1 MVRDV
6 IYMNLSQLRYFVRL
20 AHTRHYTKAARE
32 LFISQPSLSHAIAQL
47 EAELGVVLFEKNGRN
62 TTLTAYGEEFLTS
75 VEGALSTLDQGVENL
90 RHTARGE
97 GVIRL
102 GLLRTLGA
110 ELVPDLVARFLSTCP
125 GRDLHFTFT
134 TGATPALLNGL
145 LEQQFDLVFSSHP
158 PARLGLTADVVFR
171 QDLVVIV
178 PPGHP
183 LAGRERISLEETL
196 PYPQIFFS
204 ESSGLRSVVEELF
217 ATIGASPQ
225 IAYEVEEDQV
235 IAGLVAK
242 NFGIA
247 VVPNMDILKRLNL
260 RVLQIT
266 QPSWERN
273 FYLICNQQRYI
284 PPAVAQF
291 RQFVLEHN
299 SPADGVTLG

>member
-1 MVRDV
+1 MH
-6 IYMNLSQLRYFVRL
+6 MNLSQLRYFVRL

-47 EAELGVVLFEKNGRN
+47 EAELGVTLFEKNGRN
-62 TTLTAYGEEFLTS
+62 TTLTPYGEEFLVS
-75 VEGALSTLDQGVENL
+75 VESSLSALDQGLEKL
-90 RHTARGE
+90 RRTARGE

-125 GRDLHFTFT
+125 ERDLRFTFT
-134 TGATPALLNGL
+134 TGATPALLSGL
-145 LEQQFDLVFSSHP
+145 MEQQFDLVFSSHP
-158 PARLGLTADVVFR
+158 PAHLGLTADVVFR

-183 LAGRERISLEETL
+183 LSHREQVSLEDTL

-204 ESSGLRSVVEELF
+204 KSSGLRSVVEELF
-217 ATIGASPQ
+217 EKIGVSPQ

-235 IAGLVAK
+235 IAGLVSK

-260 RVLQIT
+260 QVLQIT

-291 RQFVLEHN
+291 RAFVLEQN
-299 SPADGVTLG
+299 SPIDGVTLG

>member
-1 MVRDV
+1 MH
-6 IYMNLSQLRYFVRL
+6 MNLSQLRYFVRL

-47 EAELGVVLFEKNGRN
+47 EAELGVTLFEKNGRN
-62 TTLTAYGEEFLTS
+62 TTLTPYGEEFLVS
-75 VEGALSTLDQGVENL
+75 VESSLSALDQGVEKL
-90 RHTARGE
+90 RRTARGE

-125 GRDLHFTFT
+125 ERDLRFTFT
-134 TGATPALLNGL
+134 TGATPALLSGL
-145 LEQQFDLVFSSHP
+145 MEQQFDLVFSSHP
-158 PARLGLTADVVFR
+158 PAHLGLTADVVFR

-183 LAGRERISLEETL
+183 LSHREQVSLEDTL

-204 ESSGLRSVVEELF
+204 KSSGLRSVVEELF
-217 ATIGASPQ
+217 EKIGVSPQ

-235 IAGLVAK
+235 IAGLVSK

-260 RVLQIT
+260 QVLQIT

-291 RQFVLEHN
+291 RAFVLEQN
-299 SPADGVTLG
+299 SPIDGVTLG